1 MVMKGQSNQSIHVL
15 DSCTME
21 NKKEIWVL
29 YKIYVS
35 ELDNR

>member
-15 DSCTME
+15 DSRTME

-29 YKIYVS
+29 CKIYVS
-35 ELDNR
+35 ELDND